1 MKHTDLNQG
10 TLRAYLDSQLDPG
23 QLSAVEDHLQG
34 CAACQQE
41 VLVLNTHASCAREGL
56 SRLPELPQG
65 DNVAIA
71 WAEFQRKREDAMDAE
86 QGHWGLWQKL
96 SLAGGGLAAVALVVA
111 LTVAP
116 VRAWAETFL
125 AIFRVEHFTVLEL
138 NPDSFKK
145 NGLQNDQMLNQTVGR
160 MLSDEVTV
168 TQKPQKPQLV
178 ADAAAASKL
187 AGFPVQLLS
196 GETPA
201 ALVFESGVAVQMK
214 LDQDRLQS
222 ILDEAGRS
230 DLQIP
235 SSVDGARIAVR
246 VPPGIMAFYGH
257 CGNMPSQLVG
267 SSPDGDH
274 QAHIVVGAGGK
285 PTRSH
290 EETDSTCMTL
300 MELPSPIVS
309 APAEINPAQIAQV
322 VLQFLGMSA
331 NDAANFT
338 QTVDW
343 TSTLVLPTIRGKSSY
358 EQVHINGNEGALLR
372 PTGPGQPDHFSLIW
386 VDDVILHAL
395 NGTGDNTTAINLAS
409 QLE

>member
-1 MKHTDLNQG
+1 MKHSDLNQG

-23 QLSAVEDHLQG
+23 QLSAVEGHLKG

-41 VLVLNTHASCAREGL
+41 VQALNTHASCAREGL
-56 SRLPELPQG
+56 SRLPELPEG

-71 WAEFQRKREDAMDAE
+71 WAEFQKKREDAMDAE
-86 QGHWGLWQKL
+86 QGHWGMWQKL

-145 NGLQNDQMLNQTVGR
+145 NGLQNNQMLNQTVGR

-196 GETPA
+196 GEAPA

-222 ILDEAGRS
+222 ILEEAGRS

-246 VPPGIMAFYGH
+246 VPPGVMAFYGN
-257 CGNMPSQLVG
+257 CGNTPSQLVAP
-267 SSPDGDH
+267 SSDSDH
-274 QAHIVVGAGGK
+274 QVHIVVGAGGRSN
-285 PTRSH
+285 RSH
-290 EETDSTCMTL
+290 EEADSTCITL
-300 MELPSPIVS
+300 MELPSPTVS

-343 TSTLVLPTIRGKSSY
+343 TSTLVLPTIRGRSTF
-358 EQVHINGNEGALLR
+358 EQVHINGNEGALMR
-372 PTGPGQPDHFSLIW
+372 PAGQGRPDHFSLMW
-386 VDDVILHAL
+386 VDDGILHAL
-395 NGTGDNTTAINLAS
+395 NGTGDDTTAINLAS
-409 QLE
+409 QLQ

>member
-1 MKHTDLNQG
+1 MKHSDVNQG

-23 QLSAVEDHLQG
+23 ELSAVEDHLKS
-34 CAACQQE
+34 CIACQQE
-41 VLVLNTHASCAREGL
+41 VQALNTHASCAREGL
-56 SRLPELPQG
+56 NRLPELPKG

-71 WAEFQRKREDAMDAE
+71 WAEFQKRREDADAE
-86 QGHWGLWQKL
+86 QSHWGMWQKL

-111 LTVAP
+111 LTLAP

-125 AIFRVEHFTVLEL
+125 AIFRVEHFTVLEI

-145 NGLQNDQMLNQTVGR
+145 NGFENNQMLNQTVGR

-168 TQKPQKPQLV
+168 IQKPQKPQLV

-201 ALVFESGVAVQMK
+201 ALVFESGAAVQMK

-222 ILDEAGRS
+222 ILEEAGRS

-246 VPPGIMAFYGH
+246 VPPGIMAFYGN
-257 CGNMPSQLVG
+257 CGNTPSQLVG
-267 SSPDGDH
+267 SSTDSDH
-274 QAHIVVGAGGK
+274 QAHIVVGAGGRSN
-285 PTRSH
+285 RSH
-290 EETDSTCMTL
+290 EESDSTCITL
-300 MELPSPIVS
+300 MELPSPTVS
-309 APAEINPAQIAQV
+309 APAEIDPAQIAQV

-343 TSTLVLPTIRGKSSY
+343 TSTLVLPTIRGLSTY

-372 PTGPGQPDHFSLIW
+372 PAGQGQPEHFSLIW
-386 VDDVILHAL
+386 VDDGILHAL
-395 NGTGDNTTAINLAS
+395 NGTGDDTTAINLAS